1 MLSLDGRRA
10 LVCGSTQGIGRAC
23 AVAIAAE
30 GAQVVLLARN
40 PEQLRAVR
48 DSLPAPAALAH
59 DVLAA
64 DFADPS
70 VVRAAVSRYLA
81 EHPPFHI
88 LVNNTG
94 GPPPGPALDATDDAF
109 RAAFNMHLL
118 CNHALVQL
126 LVPGM
131 RAEKYGRIVNI
142 ISTSVREPIK
152 GLGVSNTI
160 RAAVAGWAKTL
171 SKEVG
176 PYGITVNN
184 ILPGYTRTARLES
197 LIAGRAKAA
206 AAEPSAIEQAIVADI
221 PLGRFAEAAEI
232 AAVVAFLVSPA
243 AGYLTGVSLPVDGG
257 RLASI

>member
-1 MLSLDGRRA
+1 MLPLDGRRA

-23 AVAIAAE
+23 AVAIAAQ

-40 PEQLRAVR
+40 LEQLRAVR
-48 DSLPAPAALAH
+48 DSLPSPTALPH
-59 DVLAA
+59 DVIAA
-64 DFADPS
+64 DFADPAG
-70 VVRAAVSRYLA
+70 VRAAVSGHLA
-81 EHPPFHI
+81 DHPPFHI

-94 GPPPGPALDATDDAF
+94 GPPPGPVLDATDDAF

-126 LVPGM
+126 VVPGM

-171 SKEVG
+171 SKEVA

-197 LIAGRAKAA
+197 LIAGRVKATA
-206 AAEPSAIEQAIVADI
+206 ADPSAIEQAMMADI
-221 PLGRFAEAAEI
+221 PLGRFADAAEL
-232 AAVVAFLVSPA
+232 AAVVAFLVSPGA
-243 AGYLTGVSLPVDGG
+243 SYLTGVSLPVDGG

>member
-1 MLSLDGRRA
+1 MLPLEGRRA
-10 LVCGSTQGIGRAC
+10 LVCGSSQGIGRAS
-23 AVAIAAE
+23 AMAIAAA

-48 DSLPAPAALAH
+48 DTLPSPAARH

-64 DFADPS
+64 DFSDPAE
-70 VVRAAVSRYLA
+70 VRAVVSGYLA

-88 LVNNTG
+88 LINNTG
-94 GPPPGPALDATDDAF
+94 GPPPGPVLDATDEAF

-171 SKEVG
+171 SKEVA

-197 LIAGRAKAA
+197 LVTGRIKATA
-206 AAEPSAIEQAIVADI
+206 TPRSTVEEAMMADI
-221 PLGRFAEAAEI
+221 PMGRFAEPEEI
-232 AAVVAFLVSPA
+232 AAVVAFLVSP
-243 AGYLTGVSLPVDGG
+243 GGSYLTGVSLPVDGG

>member
-1 MLSLDGRRA
+1 MLPLDGRRA

-23 AVAIAAE
+23 AVAIAAQ

-40 PEQLRAVR
+40 MEQLRAVR
-48 DSLPAPAALAH
+48 DSLPSPTALPH
-59 DVLAA
+59 DVIAA
-64 DFADPS
+64 DFADPA
-70 VVRAAVSRYLA
+70 VVRTAVSGYLA
-81 EHPPFHI
+81 DHLPFHI

-94 GPPPGPALDATDDAF
+94 GPPPGPVLDATDDAF
-109 RAAFNMHLL
+109 SAAFNMHLL

-126 LVPGM
+126 VVPGM

-197 LIAGRAKAA
+197 LIAGRVKATA
-206 AAEPSAIEQAIVADI
+206 ADPSAIEQAMMADI
-221 PLGRFAEAAEI
+221 PLGRFAEAAEL
-232 AAVVAFLVSPA
+232 AAVVAFLVSPGA
-243 AGYLTGVSLPVDGG
+243 SYLTGVSLPVDGG

>member
-23 AVAIAAE
+23 AVAIATE

-48 DSLPAPAALAH
+48 DSLPSPTALAH

-64 DFADPS
+64 DFADPA
-70 VVRAAVSRYLA
+70 VVRAAVSGYLA

-94 GPPPGPALDATDDAF
+94 GPPPGPALDATDEAF
-109 RAAFNMHLL
+109 RAAFSMHLL

-171 SKEVG
+171 SKELA
-176 PYGITVNN
+176 PDGITVNN
-184 ILPGYTRTARLES
+184 ILPGSTRTGRLES
-197 LIAGRAKAA
+197 LIAGRARTGASDRSTVEAA
-206 AAEPSAIEQAIVADI
+206 MMADI

-232 AAVVAFLVSPA
+232 AAVVAFLVSPGA
-243 AGYLTGVSLPVDGG
+243 SYLTGVSLPVDGG